1 MPCIFFELSK
11 ICHMLKILLIAFI
24 FLLIIA
30 IIFLIISLFR
40 IRRIAFNRL
49 VLIKDWLDW
58 LYVYSD
64 DAVSFQNRCKS
75 LAHIKQLAKYNI
87 INWVPPNYKMR
98 MKWHKLSLAERRF
111 VCLMNAGFTNRELC
125 AIFQVGKISS
135 IYVKYYRIKTK

>member
-1 MPCIFFELSK
+1 
-11 ICHMLKILLIAFI
+11 MLIGLLIVFI
-24 FLLIIA
+24 ALLIIA
-30 IIFLIISLFR
+30 IIFLVVSLFR

-58 LYVYSD
+58 LYVYSN

-75 LAHIKQLAKYNI
+75 LAHIKQFSKYNI
-87 INWVPPNYKMR
+87 ISWTPPNYKMR
-98 MKWHKLSLAERRF
+98 MKWHKLSLAERRL

-135 IYVKYYRIKTK
+135 MYVKYYRIKVK